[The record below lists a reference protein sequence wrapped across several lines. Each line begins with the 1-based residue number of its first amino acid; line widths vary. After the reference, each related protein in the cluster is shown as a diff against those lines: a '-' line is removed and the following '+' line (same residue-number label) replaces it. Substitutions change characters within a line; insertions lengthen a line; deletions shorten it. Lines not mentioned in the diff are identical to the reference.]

1 MTFFLGSKNGTI
13 LISDID
19 INSRIGNNS
28 QISKDDNQLV
38 IVIIIQKVLNKFL
51 MLEQQINWNS

>member
-1 MTFFLGSKNGTI
+1 MALSLGSKNGTI

-28 QISKDDNQLV
+28 QISIHNNYL
-38 IVIIIQKVLNKFL
+38 IIFTIIQRVLKKYL
-51 MLEQQINWNS
+51 KLEQQRNWDS